1 MNYREVLE
9 SIKKTTND
17 RDLIRVYELI
27 ARDSNGSEV
36 AHTADSS
43 SAVPAL
49 SHTME
54 TITQIR
60 DAMYRSVQSNRE
72 HGTFIEVDEWVQ
84 KMVKSVPKLL
94 NSGPKFTRD
103 NEGKVVA
110 DSFYNSV
117 TGVGTSSDPGFYN
130 TASIPVAIS
139 PQQATAYYASGGL
152 PKVIIEKKVE
162 GPFINGYSFKGNFTK
177 RQLDAFH
184 EHYDKLGFLESC
196 KNGIRDSLLY
206 GGSAIVPHFT
216 WDNNKMNY
224 SKDISQMGNLGKKEI
239 DRFWTADRWNLVLVP
254 ETDIEAR
261 DYFYPNYF
269 YCPIAGVEIRTERM
283 ALVRINE
290 LPFWGAMVQAG
301 WGVSELEGWMKPVL
315 SYSIMMDAVPV
326 MGQQIS
332 VVYNHIPADP
342 IIFQNGPE
350 EFEAWSQLQNQKMA
364 LWNVTNPQ
372 TFNSYGELKTLER
385 HYQGYNELVMLLRD
399 DIGAKSKLPES
410 TIFHTQAKGFSD
422 NTEDVTLK
430 QSEAFKHIS
439 NIFVK
444 QVQPLIYLMGLDFF
458 GKGMEEKV
466 KTLELSLDSNT
477 ILTNDQKATLGNNF
491 FSMIQIGAG
500 AGMPVDTA
508 AKVARKFISGI
519 EIDDDVIKLFEE
531 AQQNIE
537 KDKEEEAKAQ
547 KSQGMFGS
555 FGKKATQTGNK
566 TPPKSSLTPGSKN
579 DQKAQNR
586 IASGKGKK

>member
-1 MNYREVLE
+1 MNYTEVLE

-17 RDLIRVYELI
+17 KDLIRVYELI
-27 ARDSNGSEV
+27 AKDSNESQV
-36 AHTADSS
+36 AHSVTDGTP
-43 SAVPAL
+43 VQAL
-49 SHTME
+49 AHSVE
-54 TITQIR
+54 TINQIR
-60 DAMYRSVQSNRE
+60 DSLYASVQGNRE
-72 HGTFIEVDEWVQ
+72 PGTFIAVEDWVSL
-84 KMVKSVPKLL
+84 MVKQTSKLL
-94 NSGPKFTRD
+94 TSGQKFTRD
-103 NEGKVVA
+103 NNGKIIA
-110 DSFYNSV
+110 DSFYNSM

-162 GPFINGYSFKGNFTK
+162 GPFINGYSYKGNFTK
-177 RQLDAFH
+177 KQLDQFK
-184 EHYDKLGFLESC
+184 EHYDKLGVLKAF
-196 KNGIRDSLLY
+196 KNSIRDSLLY
-206 GGSAIVPHFT
+206 GGSAIVPHFK
-216 WDNNKMNY
+216 WDNNKLNY
-224 SKDISQMGNLGKKEI
+224 SKTVDQMGNLGKKEI

-254 ETDIEAR
+254 DTNIEAR

-283 ALVRINE
+283 ALVRLNE

-350 EFEAWSQLQNQKMA
+350 EFEAWSKLQNQKMA

-385 HYQGYNELVMLLRD
+385 QYQGYNELVMLLRD

-410 TIFHTQAKGFSD
+410 TIFHTQSKGFSD

-430 QSEAFKHIS
+430 QSEAFKQIS
-439 NIFVK
+439 NIFCE
-444 QVQPLIYLMGLDFF
+444 QVRPLIYLMGLDYF
-458 GKGMEEKV
+458 GKGMEDKIR
-466 KTLELSLDSNT
+466 TLELSLDSNT

-500 AGMPVDTA
+500 AGMPVDVA
-508 AKVARKFISGI
+508 AKIARKFISGV
-519 EIDDDVIKLFEE
+519 EIDDDVIKLFQE
-531 AQQNIE
+531 AQE
-537 KDKEEEAKAQ
+537 KIDKDQKEEQKAQ
-547 KSQGMFGS
+547 KSQGMFGG
-555 FGKKATQTGNK
+555 FGKKPTQTGNG
-566 TPPKSSLTPGSKN
+566 TPPKSSVSANSSNNKK
-579 DQKAQNR
+579 QSER
-586 IASGKGKK
+586 ISSGKGKK